1 MKLFL
6 STFSRAT
13 IATAY
18 IGALL
23 ALPFGRFA
31 LPFSRFFFG
40 DGSIWTVLGGV
51 VLAALFAAAA
61 SDWPALNQLGT
72 SFNRW
77 MNSGA
82 VTALAASVVPAL
94 VTTASSVVNQYRS
107 PYYKAYDLFLITNRE
122 TVHHV
127 DAVGDEYLVD
137 FAGQD
142 ARTIALTFLATFLF
156 FVLACMTGIAL
167 GLAAAAHRVWVPI
180 VGAVIASVGHA
191 AAYKLV
197 ADATYLRLEDG
208 VRLPD
213 PQSTAATPAAVAT
226 LVSGLIIA
234 GFVWFV
240 FARTQRFVK

>member
-23 ALPFGRFA
+23 ALPFG
-31 LPFSRFFFG
+31 RFFFG

-94 VTTASSVVNQYRS
+94 VTTASSVINQYRS
-107 PYYKAYDLFLITNRE
+107 PYYKDYDLFLITNHE
-122 TVHHV
+122 PVELV
-127 DAVGDEYLVD
+127 DAVGDVYHVD

-142 ARTIALTFLATFLF
+142 ARTILLTFLATLVF
-156 FVLACMTGIAL
+156 FMLACMTGIAL
-167 GLAAAAHRVWVPI
+167 GLAAATSRVWVAVAAAI
-180 VGAVIASVGHA
+180 VAAIGHGI
-191 AAYKLV
+191 AYKLV
-197 ADATYLRLEDG
+197 VNATYIRIDDDLL
-208 VRLPD
+208 VPD
-213 PQSTAATPAAVAT
+213 PQSAAATPGAIAT
-226 LVSGLIIA
+226 LISGLIIA
-234 GFVWFV
+234 AFIAFII
-240 FARTQRFVK
+240 ARTPRFVQ

>member
-23 ALPFGRFA
+23 ALPFG
-31 LPFSRFFFG
+31 RFFFG

-82 VTALAASVVPAL
+82 ATAVAASVVPAL
-94 VTTASSVVNQYRS
+94 VTTASSVINQYRS
-107 PYYKAYDLFLITNRE
+107 PYYKYYDLFLITNHE
-122 TVHHV
+122 PVELV
-127 DAVGDEYLVD
+127 DAVGDVYHVY

-142 ARTIALTFLATFLF
+142 ARTILLTFLATLVF

-167 GLAAAAHRVWVPI
+167 GLAAATSRVWVSI
-180 VGAVIASVGHA
+180 VGVVVASVGHA

-197 ADATYLRLEDG
+197 ANATYLRLEDG
-208 VRLPD
+208 VRIPD
-213 PQSTAATPAAVAT
+213 PQSAAATPAAVAT